1 MINRYAPLGHLLF
14 LSWGSVNVA
23 CEFLKQYDQKP
34 EGDFSGDPVADLS
47 ASQCRGYGFDPWF
60 GKIPHAVIRALQLLK
75 PAGSRAQA
83 PQQEKPS
90 QREACV
96 P

>member
-34 EGDFSGDPVADLS
+34 EGDFSSDPVANNLPANAADMGL
-47 ASQCRGYGFDPWF
+47 
-60 GKIPHAVIRALQLLK
+60 IPGLERFHILK
-75 PAGSRAQA
+75 GN
-83 PQQEKPS
+83 
-90 QREACV
+90 
-96 P
+96 

>member
-34 EGDFSGDPVADLS
+34 EGVFSGDPVADLS

-60 GKIPHAVIRALQLLK
+60 GKIPHTEGQLSPCATTTEPVALQLMQLVVT
-75 PAGSRAQA
+75 
-83 PQQEKPS
+83 
-90 QREACV
+90 EACM